1 MTMAV
6 GNIAQERL
14 AKRFD
19 KWDANGDGV
28 LEPSDFVTEAAN
40 IATAFGETPDSAK
53 GAQLRDGFIA
63 MFEHL
68 ADKAGV
74 GAQGPIDRAQFLQA
88 AGEVV
93 EGGAATFNPVL
104 GPVTKGIVALADKNG
119 DGVIDE
125 AEFAV
130 WLHVIGLGEK
140 EGRAAFQQIDTDGSG
155 TLSEDELL
163 TAVRRFHTGD
173 LDVELLG

>member
-6 GNIAQERL
+6 GNVAQERL
-14 AKRFD
+14 SKRFD

-40 IATAFGETPDSAK
+40 IARAFGETPESEK
-53 GAQLRDGFIA
+53 GVQLRDGFIA
-63 MFEHL
+63 MFENL
-68 ADKAGV
+68 AQRAGV
-74 GAQGPIDRAQFLQA
+74 APQGPIDRAQFLQA

-119 DGVIDE
+119 DGVIDDG
-125 AEFAV
+125 EFAV
-130 WLHVIGLGEK
+130 WLQVLGLGEE
-140 EGRAAFQQIDTDGSG
+140 EGREAFQQIDTDKSG

-163 TAVRRFHTGD
+163 EAIRLFHTGD
-173 LDVELLG
+173 LDYELLG